1 MTESTRRFRVNH
13 ESVAAKVI
21 DGEAIIINLETG
33 VYYSLD
39 GTGGEVWSLLEE
51 HHAIDAV
58 IASLATRYGIPEE
71 RCGEDVRSLVGQ
83 LVEEDLIVPTEATVA
98 GNPVAEGSP
107 ARNGY
112 EPPRLNVY
120 RDMGDLL
127 ALDPPVPGLEPIPWD
142 DPLERRDSGAPS

>member
-1 MTESTRRFRVNH
+1 MTEVAQRFRVNTD
-13 ESVAAKVI
+13 SVAAKVI

-51 HHAIDAV
+51 HHPVDAV
-58 IASLATRYGIPEE
+58 VASLAARYGIPEGQ
-71 RCGEDVRSLVGQ
+71 CAADVRNLIEQ
-83 LVEEDLIVPTEATVA
+83 LVAEHLLVPTEASA
-98 GNPVAEGSP
+98 NGSP
-107 ARNGY
+107 VVEASPASGAY
-112 EPPRLNVY
+112 APPRLNVY

-142 DPLERRDSGAPS
+142 DPLEQGDSGAAS

>member
-1 MTESTRRFRVNH
+1 MTETAQRFRVNT

-39 GTGGEVWSLLEE
+39 GVGGEVWSLLEG
-51 HHAIDAV
+51 HHPVDAV
-58 IASLATRYGIPEE
+58 VASLATRYGASEE
-71 RCGEDVRSLVGQ
+71 QCRADVQSLVGQ
-83 LVEEDLIVPTEATVA
+83 LTDEGLVVPTEAL
-98 GNPVAEGSP
+98 PEGSP
-107 ARNGY
+107 MAEMSPAADGY
-112 EPPRLNVY
+112 APPRLNVY

-142 DPLERRDSGAPS
+142 DPLEQRDSGAPI